1 MDYAVTKKRKP
12 SSSWLKVRVRQR
24 VKPAASPA
32 APVRKKTG
40 KHAKRHKE
48 KVRTGARWLLKGLLA
63 ASLIWGVYEAGV
75 FMTTSSRF
83 AVSRVTVTGNA
94 QVKNED
100 LKKWLTAISGK
111 NIFLLDLE
119 EVSGGFETH
128 PWVQSAAVRKVF
140 PDTLHIHLV
149 ERAPFARIQLGE
161 TYVMDSHGVLLANDG
176 PAYNHLP
183 LVVHSGGS
191 PARPGQTVASPNVV
205 ESLKIMQ
212 SLNRLPFF
220 RDDEISSARL
230 RPGARVEF
238 KTRNEGMK
246 IFMSLDALRNNFR
259 NFRMLMN
266 TLDKEGKAI
275 DRIDL
280 SFKNQVVVRR
290 RQG

>member
-1 MDYAVTKKRKP
+1 
-12 SSSWLKVRVRQR
+12 
-24 VKPAASPA
+24 
-32 APVRKKTG
+32 
-40 KHAKRHKE
+40 
-48 KVRTGARWLLKGLLA
+48 
-63 ASLIWGVYEAGV
+63 
-75 FMTTSSRF
+75 
-83 AVSRVTVTGNA
+83 
-94 QVKNED
+94 
-100 LKKWLTAISGK
+100 
-111 NIFLLDLE
+111 
-119 EVSGGFETH
+119 
-128 PWVQSAAVRKVF
+128 
-140 PDTLHIHLV
+140 
-149 ERAPFARIQLGE
+149 
-161 TYVMDSHGVLLANDG
+161 
-176 PAYNHLP
+176 
-183 LVVHSGGS
+183 
-191 PARPGQTVASPNVV
+191 VASRNVV

-238 KTRNEGMK
+238 KTRNEGIK